1 MNVGCI
7 PKKLFH
13 IGTQVEEQ
21 THMLADYGWTGAEG
35 VTLKH
40 DWSVLRSNI
49 QNHIKGINFS
59 YKAKMQEIGADYIN
73 AFASFENSNEV
84 RFTHGAGNT
93 PYTLKAKHFVIAA
106 GNRPRGYPGQPELSE
121 YAVTSDD
128 LFSLEEDPG
137 KTLVV
142 GGGFVAVECAGFLR
156 GLGKEVIM
164 INRSSFLRTM
174 DDDMT
179 FRIIDDMEA
188 HGVQVMTKTVP
199 TGAKKLGDKSFEV
212 ELMSNGEKQK
222 VEVNTILLA
231 IGRSCEPDKLGLAN
245 AGVVVAPSQRVQG
258 RRDEQERSNIDHI
271 YAIGDACEGAPELMP
286 VAQKSGK
293 QLAHRIYERMKGERS
308 EQEILDAYSTDFSYI
323 PSTVFSPTEYS
334 FAGLNEQEAI

>member
-1 MNVGCI
+1 
-7 PKKLFH
+7 
-13 IGTQVEEQ
+13 
-21 THMLADYGWTGAEG
+21 
-35 VTLKH
+35 
-40 DWSVLRSNI
+40 
-49 QNHIKGINFS
+49 
-59 YKAKMQEIGADYIN
+59 MQEIGADYIN

-84 RFTHGAGNT
+84 RFTHGAQNT

-128 LFSLEEDPG
+128 LFGLEEDPG

-164 INRSSFLRTM
+164 INQSRFLRTM

-212 ELMSNGEKQK
+212 ELMTNGEKQK

-231 IGRSCEPDKLGLAN
+231 IGRSC
-245 AGVVVAPSQRVQG
+245 
-258 RRDEQERSNIDHI
+258 
-271 YAIGDACEGAPELMP
+271 
-286 VAQKSGK
+286 
-293 QLAHRIYERMKGERS
+293 
-308 EQEILDAYSTDFSYI
+308 
-323 PSTVFSPTEYS
+323 
-334 FAGLNEQEAI
+334 